1 MSTEF
6 SLSSQ
11 SEVRIEDFPYK
22 WVPMMNFFDSDVPG
36 FPLHRVHVK
45 SGSTRIFGAPVTK
58 TVHQRNDDGTC
69 TLGVD
74 VITNRPLDEVPSS
87 ARTEFEQEL
96 KERFGYSEALSIE
109 DVRACCQNP
118 DGTRD
123 DRHETWEHMIDII
136 FPRLERYFGNRIRCG
151 RFYSKT
157 YGLFRL
163 VSTWNVPGGEKQEII
178 MTSNLMKTVGERVD
192 SEQGEAINLQIVP
205 TYEEIVNDKIEGF
218 PAFQRLKEAVED
230 YGDQYL
236 TRRYSTENSTIHL
249 LGEEFDVPMRAHIWE
264 DAMESVDA
272 ENRELLVQL
281 KEDMNRMYQRPF
293 VLIVYLY
300 NVFQGLDFSELTR
313 SDYAEIYRSRPRTMY
328 PKVLGMILQQAFGN
342 YETIPV
348 DTWVK
353 TFFETVLETEGD
365 DIPESG
371 SELGKFERFVW
382 EISQL
387 RKTNQ
392 PLFDDI
398 VHCIKTGVM
407 YAESM
412 QMRNPNPLSC
422 NLCALSDDGC
432 PTYESTADSQVAVV
446 ERSRFVTDDGPN
458 RIEFDTSSRK
468 ISDEH
473 GELYLDESELDDRTS
488 LEFVVISV
496 DGEALA
502 SYSPTRR
509 DRNRWKRTDDMSA
522 LTTHISLNEGVH
534 SMRSIVESD

>member
-1 MSTEF
+1 
-6 SLSSQ
+6 
-11 SEVRIEDFPYK
+11 
-22 WVPMMNFFDSDVPG
+22 
-36 FPLHRVHVK
+36 
-45 SGSTRIFGAPVTK
+45 
-58 TVHQRNDDGTC
+58 
-69 TLGVD
+69 
-74 VITNRPLDEVPSS
+74 
-87 ARTEFEQEL
+87 
-96 KERFGYSEALSIE
+96 
-109 DVRACCQNP
+109 
-118 DGTRD
+118 
-123 DRHETWEHMIDII
+123 
-136 FPRLERYFGNRIRCG
+136 
-151 RFYSKT
+151 
-157 YGLFRL
+157 

-205 TYEEIVNDKIEGF
+205 TYEEIVNDEIEGF

-249 LGEEFDVPMRAHIWE
+249 LGDEFDVPMRAHIWE

-422 NLCALSDDGC
+422 NLCALSDEGC

-496 DGEALA
+496 GGEALA

-522 LTTHISLNEGVH
+522 FTTHISLDEGVH